1 MSLRYR
7 DIILTFYL
15 ASSTAASPM
24 LNIIGAFGA
33 TRFRPINPSKQSVI
47 SAVNIGK
54 ISELQIKFKNSTS
67 NRSIWNL
74 SKVEIACMDGNGTR
88 IREIFR
94 TLSGQDRIETDS
106 VVSLK
111 LGLPG
116 HLPHVYVLIGSL
128 SGGNRWNPR

>member
-1 MSLRYR
+1 
-7 DIILTFYL
+7 
-15 ASSTAASPM
+15 M

-54 ISELQIKFKNSTS
+54 ISELQIKFKNGSS
-67 NRSIWNL
+67 SSIWNL
-74 SKVEIACMDGNGTR
+74 SKVEIACMDDNGIR
-88 IREIFR
+88 VREIFR

-111 LGLPG
+111 LEILKKI
-116 HLPHVYVLIGSL
+116 HLAQGQTVSVQT
-128 SGGNRWNPR
+128 NRLDCLGIPN

>member
-1 MSLRYR
+1 
-7 DIILTFYL
+7 
-15 ASSTAASPM
+15 M

-54 ISELQIKFKNSTS
+54 ISELQIKFKNGSRS
-67 NRSIWNL
+67 SIWNL
-74 SKVEIACMDGNGTR
+74 AKVEIACMDGNGIR
-88 IREIFR
+88 VREIFR

-111 LGLPG
+111 LGILRKFIKAKPFMSKRT
-116 HLPHVYVLIGSL
+116 VWIVWESRTKAICRKENGSL
-128 SGGNRWNPR
+128 

>member
-1 MSLRYR
+1 MA
-7 DIILTFYL
+7 TCYL

-33 TRFRPINPSKQSVI
+33 TRFRPINPSKQIVI

-54 ISELQIKFKNSTS
+54 ISELQIKFKNGSRS
-67 NRSIWNL
+67 SIWNL
-74 SKVEIACMDGNGTR
+74 SKVEIACMDGNGIR
-88 IREIFR
+88 VREIFR

-111 LGLPG
+111 LGILKKVIY
-116 HLPHVYVLIGSL
+116 H
-128 SGGNRWNPR
+128 RA

>member
-1 MSLRYR
+1 
-7 DIILTFYL
+7 
-15 ASSTAASPM
+15 M

-111 LGLPG
+111 LG
-116 HLPHVYVLIGSL
+116 IF
-128 SGGNRWNPR
+128 